1 MQFLKTMFWVV
12 LAVVAVVFSVRNW
25 TPVTI
30 NLWSGL
36 QLDTF
41 LPLPVIIAFILG
53 VLPYFLLH
61 RATRWTMG
69 RKLANAEKALADT
82 RAVSTPPPPAAVA
95 AEAAPSPAIAPAS
108 APMAVP
114 PGVA

>member
-41 LPLPVIIAFILG
+41 LPLPVIIAFLLG
-53 VLPYFLLH
+53 IVPYFLLH

-69 RKLANAEKALADT
+69 RKLANVEKALADT
-82 RAVSTPPPPAAVA
+82 RSVATTPAPAVA
-95 AEAAPSPAIAPAS
+95 APEVLTPVQPTAAPI
-108 APMAVP
+108 AVP